1 VPTSTAIAA
10 GELRHK
16 ITIAQAD
23 TTEDKFGGANPG
35 QAGAT
40 PLWTVWASVEAL
52 TLRELYG
59 AQQKVSEVTHRVT
72 IRYIRGVTSGMLIWF
87 RGRQFQIQA
96 IDNPRE
102 LNKLLVLLCLE
113 RDDSLR
119 EESGGG
125 GEGEALGSGGSG
137 PFLMPPA
144 STIGLMTETF
154 TADGSTNVF
163 TISGTPV
170 GAVLWYRN
178 GLLQAA
184 PDDYSRSGQQ
194 ITVALSAGAI
204 SGDTF
209 IAAYDGS

>member
-1 VPTSTAIAA
+1 MPTSTALAA

-23 TTEDKFGGANPG
+23 TTEDKFGGSDPG
-35 QAGAT
+35 EAGAT
-40 PLWTVWASVEAL
+40 PLWTVWASIEAL

-113 RDDSLR
+113 RDDSQR
-119 EESGGG
+119 EEAGGG
-125 GEGEALGSGGSG
+125 GAGEALGSGGSG
-137 PFLMPPA
+137 PFLTPPA
-144 STIGLMTETF
+144 IGLMTETF
-154 TADGSTNVF
+154 VANGSTNVF

-170 GAVLWYRN
+170 GAVLWYRD
-178 GLLQAA
+178 GLLQSA
-184 PDDYSRSGQQ
+184 PSDYSQSGKQF
-194 ITVALSAGAI
+194 TVALSAAAI
-204 SGDTF
+204 NGDTF
-209 IAAYDGS
+209 VAAYDGS